1 MDHESHESGTTLTT
15 TLNRRWLVKM
25 FIFLIALTGLGV
37 WGLIDALVVYPNRGR
52 ASAEYLQFRYLE
64 QSERSGQLLRASVE
78 DPAEELK
85 RLRSAGEQVND
96 VERARRQW
104 LHAVSMIKSLPRI
117 TEQNKAESA
126 KPLGQRSD
134 TPTMFSDPRGSL
146 DTLMQKW
153 STQTAP
159 KPLSGLDIP
168 SQWVFVAV
176 GFGGASYL
184 ALFLLKC
191 ARVKYRYAPGERRL
205 TIPSGK
211 SFTPMDMKE
220 IDKRLWHKFF
230 LFVTLNDGSP
240 EVKLDLLRYSP
251 LETWVLE
258 MWEHS
263 PNYVPEEA
271 DDEAGDES
279 TPSDAGA
286 EVPGQQQ
293 AD

>member
-1 MDHESHESGTTLTT
+1 MDQEPNTPATLTT

-25 FIFLIALTGLGV
+25 SIFLIALTGLGV

-64 QSERSGQLLRASVE
+64 QSERSGQLFRTTVE
-78 DPAEELK
+78 DPAAELK
-85 RLRSAGEQVND
+85 RLRAAGEQVND

-104 LHAVSMIKSLPRI
+104 LHALSMTTSLSRI
-117 TEQNKAESA
+117 TEQNKAETA
-126 KPLGQRSD
+126 RPIGQRGD
-134 TPTMFSDPRGSL
+134 TPTMFSDPRARL
-146 DTLMQKW
+146 DTLTQKW

-176 GFGGASYL
+176 GFGGAAYL
-184 ALFLLKC
+184 AFFLLRC
-191 ARVKYRYAPGERRL
+191 CRVKFRYAPAERRL

-211 SFTPMDMKE
+211 SFTPADMRE

-240 EVKLDLLRYSP
+240 EIKLDLLRYSP
-251 LETWVLE
+251 LETWILE

-263 PNYVPEEA
+263 PNYIPEES
-271 DDEAGDES
+271 DDQTEQAPATDES
-279 TPSDAGA
+279 TLDA
-286 EVPGQQQ
+286 PDRP